1 MFLDGFE
8 FHVYNRSQTYAHL
21 EKLFGLE
28 PNIIPE
34 QPESEAK
41 TKARYSGAHS
51 LTPMC
56 VDSAVNCVCIIC
68 FIDSLHLYMYAYMVL
83 LRRSEFLPFRSEQCC
98 LLGLLFSCK
107 YV

>member
-21 EKLFGLE
+21 EKLFGLV

-34 QPESEAK
+34 QPESEAE

-51 LTPMC
+51 LTPTC
-56 VDSAVNCVCIIC
+56 VDSAVDCIIC
-68 FIDSLHLYMYAYMVL
+68 FIDSLHLYMYVYMVL
-83 LRRSEFLPFRSEQCC
+83 LRRSGFFPFGSEQ
-98 LLGLLFSCK
+98 SCPL
-107 YV
+107 